1 MNTPLLSSSSTNAG
15 ALPKWQ
21 QPEKVAGRLVL
32 LGLAGAGIYYWGVI
46 LPFLVDM
53 VFDAV
58 KLGIGLGS
66 LFVLFLLATNKR
78 IKAGLWYAG
87 QRILRTAA
95 GLFVNTDPIG
105 IMEDYISNTEKE
117 ARQMDAEVGHIEG
130 AHELVQRKLKAN
142 ADQMQEYLALADAAT
157 RQGEKDA
164 AGSYASRAAQL
175 LDYNQRLQ
183 PMATTTA
190 NVSVV
195 MRQILKAAL
204 RQIDASKFKVGL
216 LKDEYELVKRTSSGM
231 RAAMNILRG
240 DPDKKYFF
248 DLATD
253 RVAQDMAQQLGQIKQ
268 AMRYSQEFVKEM
280 DIQNGVMSEKGQRL
294 LDKYQKGEF
303 SAIMDQEPQPV
314 RLGTAAQARA
324 KATDDAYGKLLD

>member
-1 MNTPLLSSSSTNAG
+1 MKTLLPADLSPT
-15 ALPKWQ
+15 LPKWQ
-21 QPEKVAGRLVL
+21 QPEKVAGWVVL
-32 LGLAGAGIYYWGVI
+32 GGAAAAGVYYWGQIV
-46 LPFLVDM
+46 PYLVDI
-53 VFDAV
+53 VFNSV
-58 KLGIGLGS
+58 KLSIGLGV
-66 LFVLFLLATNKR
+66 LFGLFLLVTNKR
-78 IKAGLWYAG
+78 IQTGLWYAG

-95 GLFVNTDPIG
+95 GIFVNTDPIG

-117 ARQMDAEVGHIEG
+117 ARQMEGEIGHIEG
-130 AHELVQRKLKAN
+130 AHELVKRKLATN
-142 ADQMQEYLALADAAT
+142 DAQMKEYLALADSAT
-157 RQGEKDA
+157 RQNEKDA
-164 AGSYASRAAQL
+164 AEAYASRAAQI

-190 NVSVV
+190 SVSVV

-204 RQIDASKFKVGL
+204 RQIDGSKFKVGL

-294 LDKYQKGEF
+294 LDRYQKGDF
-303 SAIMDQEPQPV
+303 NALLTNDKAPASTSV
-314 RLGTAAQARA
+314 AATKKRS
-324 KATDDAYGKLLD
+324 DDAYSSLLD

>member
-1 MNTPLLSSSSTNAG
+1 MDAPLLGPPPSPADGS
-15 ALPKWQ
+15 LPAWQ
-21 QPEKVAGRLVL
+21 KPEKVAAWAFVAL
-32 LGLAGAGIYYWGVI
+32 LAGLGVYYWGQI
-46 LPFLVDM
+46 LPYLVDI
-53 VFDAV
+53 VFNSV
-58 KLGIGLGS
+58 KLAVGLGT
-66 LFVLFLLATNKR
+66 LFVLFLVATNKR
-78 IKAGLWYAG
+78 IKAGLWYLG
-87 QRILRTAA
+87 QRIFRSAA
-95 GLFVNTDPIG
+95 GIFVNTDPIG
-105 IMEDYISNTEKE
+105 VMEDYIANTEKE
-117 ARQMDAEVGHIEG
+117 ARNMEAEVGHIEG
-130 AHELVQRKLKAN
+130 AHELVQRKLEAN
-142 ADQMQEYLALADAAT
+142 AGQMREYLGLADAAQ

-164 AGSYASRAAQL
+164 AESYASRAAQL
-175 LDYNQRLQ
+175 EDYNRRLT

-190 NVSVV
+190 NVSLV

-204 RQIDASKFKVGL
+204 RQIDGSKFKVSL

-294 LDKYQKGEF
+294 LDRYQKGDF
-303 SAIMDQEPQPV
+303 NAIMHDEPKV
-314 RLGTAAQARA
+314 RLSVAQTA

>member
-1 MNTPLLSSSSTNAG
+1 MNTPLLGPPSPSDG
-15 ALPKWQ
+15 LPSWQ
-21 QPEKVAGRLVL
+21 KPEKVAAWVFVAV
-32 LGLAGAGIYYWGVI
+32 LAGMGVYYWGQI
-46 LPFLVDM
+46 LPYLVDI
-53 VFDAV
+53 VFDTV
-58 KLGIGLGS
+58 KLGIGLGV

-78 IKAGLWYAG
+78 IQAGLWYLG
-87 QRILRTAA
+87 QRIFRTAA

-117 ARQMDAEVGHIEG
+117 ARNMEEEVGHIEG
-130 AHELVQRKLKAN
+130 ASQLVKRKMDAN
-142 ADQMQEYLALADAAT
+142 RTQMQEYLALADSAA
-157 RQGEKDA
+157 RQGEKDM

-175 LDYNQRLQ
+175 EDYNKRLQ

-204 RQIDASKFKVGL
+204 RQIDGSKFKVNL

-280 DIQNGVMSEKGQRL
+280 DIQNGVMSEKGQAL
-294 LDKYQKGEF
+294 LSKYQNGDF
-303 SAIMDQEPQPV
+303 NAIMDNEAPV
-314 RLGTAAQARA
+314 RLSSAAATT
-324 KATDDAYGKLLD
+324 KASDDAYGKLLD

>member
-1 MNTPLLSSSSTNAG
+1 MNSLPSFNSESSE
-15 ALPKWQ
+15 LPKWQ
-21 QPEKVAGRLVL
+21 QPEKMAGRVLL
-32 LGLAGAGIYYWGVI
+32 LGLVGTAVYFWGSI

-53 VFDAV
+53 VFDTV

-78 IKAGLWYAG
+78 IHAGLWYAG
-87 QRILRTAA
+87 QRILRTMA
-95 GLFVNTDPIG
+95 GIFVNTDPIG
-105 IMEDYISNTEKE
+105 IMEDYIRNTEKE
-117 ARQMDAEVGHIEG
+117 ARKMDGEVTNIEG
-130 AHELVQRKLKAN
+130 AHELVKRKLAAN
-142 ADQMQEYLALADAAT
+142 TTQMQEYLSLASAAT
-157 RQGEKDA
+157 RQGEKDMA
-164 AGSYASRAAQL
+164 ESYASRAAQIQ
-175 LDYNQRLQ
+175 DYNQRLM

-190 NVSVV
+190 NVTVV

-204 RQIDASKFKVGL
+204 RQIDGSKFKVGL
-216 LKDEYELVKRTSSGM
+216 LKDEYALVKRTSSGM

-280 DIQNGVMSEKGQRL
+280 DIQNGVMSEKGQAL
-294 LDKYQKGEF
+294 LEKYQKGDFNAVLNEK
-303 SAIMDQEPQPV
+303 PQQPQSI
-314 RLGTAAQARA
+314 LTTK
-324 KATDDAYGKLLD
+324 KASDDAYSSLLD

>member
-1 MNTPLLSSSSTNAG
+1 MNTFLSSSSDQDNG
-15 ALPKWQ
+15 LPKWQ
-21 QPEKVAGRLVL
+21 QPEKVAGRVVLV
-32 LGLAGAGIYYWGVI
+32 GLVGTAVYFWGQI

-53 VFDAV
+53 VFDTV
-58 KLGIGLGS
+58 KLGIGLGT

-78 IKAGLWYAG
+78 IHAGLWYAG
-87 QRILRTAA
+87 QRILRSMA
-95 GLFVNTDPIG
+95 GIFVNTDPIG
-105 IMEDYISNTEKE
+105 IMEDYIKNTEKE
-117 ARQMDAEVGHIEG
+117 ARKMDAEVTNIEG
-130 AHELVQRKLKAN
+130 AHELVKRKLAAN
-142 ADQMQEYLALADAAT
+142 AAQVKEYLALADSAT
-157 RQGEKDA
+157 RQGERDA
-164 AGSYASRAAQL
+164 AESYAMRAAQVQ
-175 LDYNQRLQ
+175 DYSQRLQ

-190 NVSVV
+190 NVTVV

-204 RQIDASKFKVGL
+204 RQIDGSKFKVNL
-216 LKDEYELVKRTSSGM
+216 LKDEYTLVKRTSSGM

-253 RVAQDMAQQLGQIKQ
+253 RVAEDMAQQLGQIKQ

-303 SAIMDQEPQPV
+303 NAVLSDKPQ
-314 RLGTAAQARA
+314 AQPSNVLTTK
-324 KATDDAYGKLLD
+324 KASDDAYSSLLD

>member
-1 MNTPLLSSSSTNAG
+1 MKTLLPSELTPT
-15 ALPKWQ
+15 LPKWQ
-21 QPEKVAGRLVL
+21 QPEKVAGWVVL
-32 LGLAGAGIYYWGVI
+32 GGAAAAGVYYWGRIV
-46 LPFLVDM
+46 PYLVDI
-53 VFDAV
+53 VFDSV
-58 KLGIGLGS
+58 KLSIGLGL
-66 LFVLFLLATNKR
+66 LFGLFLLVTNKR
-78 IKAGLWYAG
+78 IQTGLWYAG

-95 GLFVNTDPIG
+95 GIFVNTDPIG
-105 IMEDYISNTEKE
+105 IMEDYIRNTEKE
-117 ARQMDAEVGHIEG
+117 ARQMEGEIGHIEG
-130 AHELVQRKLKAN
+130 AHELVKRKLAAN
-142 ADQMQEYLALADAAT
+142 STQMQEYLALADSAT

-164 AGSYASRAAQL
+164 AESYASRAAQI

-204 RQIDASKFKVGL
+204 RQIDGSKFKVGL

-294 LDKYQKGEF
+294 LDRYQKGDF
-303 SAIMDQEPQPV
+303 NALLTTDKPLVSTSV
-314 RLGTAAQARA
+314 AATKQRS
-324 KATDDAYGKLLD
+324 DDAYSSLLD

>member
-1 MNTPLLSSSSTNAG
+1 MNNLLSSSSSDTDNS
-15 ALPKWQ
+15 LPKWQ

-32 LGLAGAGIYYWGVI
+32 LGLVGTAVYFWGSI

-53 VFDAV
+53 VFDTV
-58 KLGIGLGS
+58 KLGIGLGV
-66 LFVLFLLATNKR
+66 LFVLFLLGTNKR
-78 IKAGLWYAG
+78 IHAGLWYAG
-87 QRILRTAA
+87 QRILRTMA
-95 GLFVNTDPIG
+95 GIFVNTDPIG
-105 IMEDYISNTEKE
+105 IMEDYIRNTEKE
-117 ARQMDAEVGHIEG
+117 ARKMDGEVTNIEG
-130 AHELVQRKLKAN
+130 AHELVKRKLAAN
-142 ADQMQEYLALADAAT
+142 TTQMQEYLSLASAAT
-157 RQGEKDA
+157 RQGEKDMA
-164 AGSYASRAAQL
+164 ESYASRAAQIQ
-175 LDYNQRLQ
+175 DYNQRLM

-190 NVSVV
+190 NVTVV

-204 RQIDASKFKVGL
+204 RQIDGSKFKVGL
-216 LKDEYELVKRTSSGM
+216 LKDEYALVKRTSSGM

-294 LDKYQKGEF
+294 LDQYQKGEF
-303 SAIMDQEPQPV
+303 NAVLNENPQQPQSI
-314 RLGTAAQARA
+314 LTTK
-324 KATDDAYGKLLD
+324 KASDDAYSSLLD

>member
-1 MNTPLLSSSSTNAG
+1 MNTLPSFNSESSE
-15 ALPKWQ
+15 LPKWQ
-21 QPEKVAGRLVL
+21 QPEKMAGRVLL
-32 LGLAGAGIYYWGVI
+32 LGLVGTAVYFWGSI

-53 VFDAV
+53 VFDTV

-78 IKAGLWYAG
+78 IHAGLWYAG

-95 GLFVNTDPIG
+95 GIFVNTDPIG
-105 IMEDYISNTEKE
+105 IMEDYIRNTEKE
-117 ARQMDAEVGHIEG
+117 ARKMDGEVTNIEG
-130 AHELVQRKLKAN
+130 AHELVKRKLAAN
-142 ADQMQEYLALADAAT
+142 TTQMQEYLSLASAAT
-157 RQGEKDA
+157 RQGEKDMA
-164 AGSYASRAAQL
+164 ESYASRAAQIQ
-175 LDYNQRLQ
+175 DYNQRLM

-190 NVSVV
+190 NVTVV

-204 RQIDASKFKVGL
+204 RQIDGSKFKVGL
-216 LKDEYELVKRTSSGM
+216 LKDEYALVKRTSSGM

-294 LDKYQKGEF
+294 LEKYQKGDFNAVLNEK
-303 SAIMDQEPQPV
+303 PQ
-314 RLGTAAQARA
+314 AQQSILATK
-324 KATDDAYGKLLD
+324 KASDDAYSSLLD

>member
-1 MNTPLLSSSSTNAG
+1 MNTLLTTTSDNDTG
-15 ALPKWQ
+15 LPKWQ
-21 QPEKVAGRLVL
+21 QPEKMAGRVVL
-32 LGLAGAGIYYWGVI
+32 LGLVGAAVYYWGVI

-53 VFDAV
+53 VFNSV
-58 KLGIGLGS
+58 KLGIGLGV
-66 LFVLFLLATNKR
+66 LFGVFLLATNKR
-78 IKAGLWYAG
+78 IHAGLWYAG
-87 QRILRTAA
+87 QRILRTLA
-95 GLFVNTDPIG
+95 GIFVNTDPIG
-105 IMEDYISNTEKE
+105 IMQDYIKNTEQE
-117 ARQMDAEVGHIEG
+117 ARKMEGEVSNIEG
-130 AHELVQRKLKAN
+130 AHELVKRKLAAN
-142 ADQMQEYLALADAAT
+142 AAQVQEYLALAASAT

-164 AGSYASRAAQL
+164 AESYASRAAQL
-175 LDYNQRLQ
+175 QEYSQRLQ

-190 NVSVV
+190 NVSLV

-204 RQIDASKFKVGL
+204 RQIDGSKFKVNL

-231 RAAMNILRG
+231 RAAMNVLRG

-280 DIQNGVMSEKGQRL
+280 DIQNGVMSEKGQNL

-303 SAIMDQEPQPV
+303 SAIMDNEKPV
-314 RLGTAAQARA
+314 AMNAGATRV
-324 KATDDAYGKLLD
+324 ATDDAYGKLLD

>member
-1 MNTPLLSSSSTNAG
+1 MNTLPSFNSETSE
-15 ALPKWQ
+15 LPKWQ
-21 QPEKVAGRLVL
+21 QPEKMAGRVVL
-32 LGLAGAGIYYWGVI
+32 LGLAGAAVYYWGVI

-53 VFDAV
+53 VFDTV
-58 KLGIGLGS
+58 KLGIGLGT

-78 IKAGLWYAG
+78 IHAGLWYAG

-95 GLFVNTDPIG
+95 GIFVNTDPIG
-105 IMEDYISNTEKE
+105 IMEDYIHNTEKE
-117 ARQMDAEVGHIEG
+117 ARKMDAEVTKIEG
-130 AHELVQRKLKAN
+130 AHELVKRKLAAN
-142 ADQMQEYLALADAAT
+142 TAQMQEYLSLASAAT
-157 RQGEKDA
+157 RQNEKDMA
-164 AGSYASRAAQL
+164 ESYAMRAAQL
-175 LDYNQRLQ
+175 QDYNQRLM

-190 NVSVV
+190 NVTVV

-204 RQIDASKFKVGL
+204 RQIDGSKFKVNL
-216 LKDEYELVKRTSSGM
+216 LKDEYQLVKRTSSGM

-294 LDKYQKGEF
+294 LEKYQKGDFNAVLNEK
-303 SAIMDQEPQPV
+303 PQQPQSI
-314 RLGTAAQARA
+314 LTTK
-324 KATDDAYGKLLD
+324 KASDDAYSSLLD

>member
-1 MNTPLLSSSSTNAG
+1 MNTLPSLNSESSE
-15 ALPKWQ
+15 LPKWQ
-21 QPEKVAGRLVL
+21 QPEKMAGRVVL
-32 LGLAGAGIYYWGVI
+32 LGLAGAAVYYWGVI

-53 VFDAV
+53 VFDTV
-58 KLGIGLGS
+58 KLGIGLGT

-78 IKAGLWYAG
+78 IHAGLWYAG

-95 GLFVNTDPIG
+95 GIFVNTDPIG
-105 IMEDYISNTEKE
+105 IMEDYIRNTEKE
-117 ARQMDAEVGHIEG
+117 ARKMDGEVTSIEG
-130 AHELVQRKLKAN
+130 AHELVKRKLAAN
-142 ADQMQEYLALADAAT
+142 TAQMQEYLSLASAAT
-157 RQGEKDA
+157 RQNEKDMA
-164 AGSYASRAAQL
+164 ESYAMRAAQL
-175 LDYNQRLQ
+175 EEYNQRLL

-190 NVSVV
+190 NVTTV

-204 RQIDASKFKVGL
+204 RQIDGSKFKVNL
-216 LKDEYELVKRTSSGM
+216 LKDEYTLVKRTSSGM

-280 DIQNGVMSEKGQRL
+280 DIQNGVMSEKGQHL
-294 LDKYQKGEF
+294 LEKYQKGDF
-303 SAIMDQEPQPV
+303 NAIMNNEPPV
-314 RLGTAAQARA
+314 PMTTTTTRQA
-324 KATDDAYGKLLD
+324 TNDAYGKLLD

>member
-1 MNTPLLSSSSTNAG
+1 MNTLLPSDQNE

-21 QPEKVAGRLVL
+21 QPEKVAGWFF
-32 LGLAGAGIYYWGVI
+32 LAGAAGAAVYFWGQIV
-46 LPFLVDM
+46 PFLVDI
-53 VFDAV
+53 VFDTV
-58 KLGIGLGS
+58 KLGIGLGV
-66 LFVLFLLATNKR
+66 LFTLFLLATNKR
-78 IKAGLWYAG
+78 IQTGLWYAG

-95 GLFVNTDPIG
+95 GIFVNTDPIG
-105 IMEDYISNTEKE
+105 IMEDYIKNTEQE
-117 ARQMDAEVGHIEG
+117 ARKMDAEVGHIEG
-130 AHELVQRKLKAN
+130 AHELVKKKMSTNEA
-142 ADQMQEYLALADAAT
+142 QMKEYLALADAAT
-157 RQGEKDA
+157 RQGEKDMA
-164 AGSYASRAAQL
+164 ESYASRAAQL
-175 LDYNQRLQ
+175 LDYNQRLT

-190 NVSVV
+190 NVTVV

-204 RQIDASKFKVGL
+204 RQIDGSKFKVNL
-216 LKDEYELVKRTSSGM
+216 LKDEYQLVKRTSSGM

-294 LDKYQKGEF
+294 LEKYQKGEF
-303 SAIMDQEPQPV
+303 NAVLNEKAATPQSLSV
-314 RLGTAAQARA
+314 TRQASN
-324 KATDDAYGKLLD
+324 DAYSSLLD

>member
-1 MNTPLLSSSSTNAG
+1 MNTLLNSSDNDTG
-15 ALPKWQ
+15 LPKWQ
-21 QPEKVAGRLVL
+21 QPEKMAGRVVL
-32 LGLAGAGIYYWGVI
+32 LGLVGAVVYYWGVI

-53 VFDAV
+53 VFDTV
-58 KLGIGLGS
+58 KLGIGLGG
-66 LFVLFLLATNKR
+66 LFVLFLLVTNKR
-78 IKAGLWYAG
+78 IQAGLWYAG

-95 GLFVNTDPIG
+95 GIFVNTDPIG

-117 ARQMDAEVGHIEG
+117 ARKMDAEVGHIEG
-130 AHELVQRKLKAN
+130 AHELVQRKLAAN
-142 ADQMQEYLALADAAT
+142 ATQMQEYLALADAAT
-157 RQGEKDA
+157 RQGEKDSA
-164 AGSYASRAAQL
+164 DSYASRAAQL
-175 LDYNQRLQ
+175 EDYNQRLQ
-183 PMATTTA
+183 PMATTTN
-190 NVSVV
+190 NVSLV

-204 RQIDASKFKVGL
+204 RQIDGSKFKVNL
-216 LKDEYELVKRTSSGM
+216 LKDEYALVKRTSSGM

-303 SAIMDQEPQPV
+303 NAVLNEKPQ
-314 RLGTAAQARA
+314 AQQNVLTTKNASN
-324 KATDDAYGKLLD
+324 DAYSSLLD

>member
-1 MNTPLLSSSSTNAG
+1 MKILLPSDLTPT
-15 ALPKWQ
+15 LPKWQ
-21 QPEKVAGRLVL
+21 QPEKVAGWVVL
-32 LGLAGAGIYYWGVI
+32 GGAAAAGVYYWGQIV
-46 LPFLVDM
+46 PYLVDI
-53 VFDAV
+53 VFNSV
-58 KLGIGLGS
+58 KLSIGLGV
-66 LFVLFLLATNKR
+66 LFGLFLLVTNKR
-78 IKAGLWYAG
+78 IQTGLWYAG

-95 GLFVNTDPIG
+95 GIFVNTDPIG
-105 IMEDYISNTEKE
+105 IMEDYIANTEKE
-117 ARQMDAEVGHIEG
+117 ARQMEGEIGHIEG
-130 AHELVQRKLKAN
+130 AHELVKRKLAAN
-142 ADQMQEYLALADAAT
+142 DIQMKEYLALADSAT
-157 RQGEKDA
+157 RQHEKDA
-164 AGSYASRAAQL
+164 AESYASRAAQI

-204 RQIDASKFKVGL
+204 RQIDGSKFKVGL

-294 LDKYQKGEF
+294 LDRYQKGDF
-303 SAIMDQEPQPV
+303 NALLTNDKP
-314 RLGTAAQARA
+314 TASTSV
-324 KATDDAYGKLLD
+324 ATTKQRSDDAYSSLLD

>member
-1 MNTPLLSSSSTNAG
+1 MDSPLLGPSPNRDG
-15 ALPKWQ
+15 NLPAWQ
-21 QPEKVAGRLVL
+21 KPEKVAAWAFVAATVGV
-32 LGLAGAGIYYWGVI
+32 GIYYWGQIV
-46 LPFLVDM
+46 PYLVDV
-53 VFDAV
+53 VFNSV
-58 KLGIGLGS
+58 KLGIGLGA

-78 IKAGLWYAG
+78 IQAGLWYLG
-87 QRILRTAA
+87 QRTFRALA
-95 GLFVNTDPIG
+95 GIFVNTDPIG
-105 IMEDYISNTEKE
+105 IMEDYIANTEKE
-117 ARQMDAEVGHIEG
+117 ARNMEAEVGHIEG
-130 AHELVQRKLKAN
+130 AHELVKRKLAAN
-142 ADQMQEYLALADAAT
+142 LQQMQEYLALADAAQ
-157 RQGEKDA
+157 RQGERDSA
-164 AGSYASRAAQL
+164 ESYASRAAQL
-175 LDYNQRLQ
+175 EDYNKRLQ

-204 RQIDASKFKVGL
+204 RQIDGSKFKVGL

-294 LDKYQKGEF
+294 LDRYQKGDF
-303 SAIMDQEPQPV
+303 NALMQDAPPV
-314 RLGTAAQARA
+314 RLTTAQTA

>member
-1 MNTPLLSSSSTNAG
+1 MNTLPSFNSESAG
-15 ALPKWQ
+15 LPKWQ
-21 QPEKVAGRLVL
+21 QPEKMAGRVVL
-32 LGLAGAGIYYWGVI
+32 LGLAGAAVYYWGVI

-53 VFDAV
+53 VFDTV
-58 KLGIGLGS
+58 KLGIGLGV

-78 IKAGLWYAG
+78 IHAGLWYAG

-95 GLFVNTDPIG
+95 GIFVNTDPIG
-105 IMEDYISNTEKE
+105 IMEDYIRNTEKE
-117 ARQMDAEVGHIEG
+117 ARKMDAEVTNIEG
-130 AHELVQRKLKAN
+130 AHELVKRKLAAN
-142 ADQMQEYLALADAAT
+142 TAQMQEYLSLASAAT
-157 RQGEKDA
+157 RQNEKDMA
-164 AGSYASRAAQL
+164 ESYASRAAQIQ
-175 LDYNQRLQ
+175 DYNQRLM

-190 NVSVV
+190 NVTVV

-204 RQIDASKFKVGL
+204 RQIDGSKFKVGL
-216 LKDEYELVKRTSSGM
+216 LKDEYALVKRTSSGM

-294 LDKYQKGEF
+294 LEKYQKGDFNAVLNEK
-303 SAIMDQEPQPV
+303 PQ
-314 RLGTAAQARA
+314 AQQSILATK
-324 KATDDAYGKLLD
+324 KASDDAYSSLLD

>member
-1 MNTPLLSSSSTNAG
+1 MNTLLPSDSDSG
-15 ALPKWQ
+15 LPKWQ
-21 QPEKVAGRLVL
+21 QPEKVAGRVVL
-32 LGLAGAGIYYWGVI
+32 LGLVAAGVYFWGAIV
-46 LPFLVDM
+46 PYLVDI
-53 VFDAV
+53 VFDTV
-58 KLGIGLGS
+58 KLGIGLGV
-66 LFVLFLLATNKR
+66 LFGLFLLATNKR

-95 GLFVNTDPIG
+95 GIFVNTDPIG
-105 IMEDYISNTEKE
+105 IMEDYIQNTEKE
-117 ARQMDAEVGHIEG
+117 AHKMDAEVGHIEG
-130 AHELVQRKLKAN
+130 AHELVKRKL
-142 ADQMQEYLALADAAT
+142 ADNTAQMKEYLALADAAT

-164 AGSYASRAAQL
+164 AESYASRAAQL

-190 NVSVV
+190 NVTTV

-204 RQIDASKFKVGL
+204 RQIDGSKFKVNL
-216 LKDEYELVKRTSSGM
+216 LKDEYALVKRTSSGM

-294 LDKYQKGEF
+294 LEKYQKGDF
-303 SAIMDQEPQPV
+303 NAVLDQQPKAPQS
-314 RLGTAAQARA
+314 LQATRQA
-324 KATDDAYGKLLD
+324 SNDAYSSLLD

>member
-1 MNTPLLSSSSTNAG
+1 MNTPLLGPPSPADG
-15 ALPKWQ
+15 LPSWQ
-21 QPEKVAGRLVL
+21 KPEKVAAWAFVAL
-32 LGLAGAGIYYWGVI
+32 LAGMGVYYWGLIV
-46 LPFLVDM
+46 PYLVDI
-53 VFDAV
+53 VFDTV
-58 KLGIGLGS
+58 KLGIGLGM

-78 IKAGLWYAG
+78 IKAGLWYLG
-87 QRILRTAA
+87 QRIFRTAA
-95 GLFVNTDPIG
+95 SLFVNTDPIG

-117 ARQMDAEVGHIEG
+117 ARNMEEEVGHIEG
-130 AHELVQRKLKAN
+130 ANELVKRKMDAN
-142 ADQMQEYLALADAAT
+142 RTQMQEYLALADSAL
-157 RQGEKDA
+157 RQGEKDSA
-164 AGSYASRAAQL
+164 DSYASRAAQL
-175 LDYNQRLQ
+175 EDYNRRLQ

-190 NVSVV
+190 NVTLV

-204 RQIDASKFKVGL
+204 RQIDNSKFKVNL

-303 SAIMDQEPQPV
+303 NAIMNNEQPV
-314 RLGTAAQARA
+314 RMTVAATT

>member
-1 MNTPLLSSSSTNAG
+1 MNTLPSLNSESSE
-15 ALPKWQ
+15 LPKWQ
-21 QPEKVAGRLVL
+21 QPEKMAGRVVL
-32 LGLAGAGIYYWGVI
+32 LGLAGAAVYYWGVI

-53 VFDAV
+53 VFDTV
-58 KLGIGLGS
+58 KLGIGLGT

-78 IKAGLWYAG
+78 IHAGLWYAG

-95 GLFVNTDPIG
+95 GIFVNTDPIG
-105 IMEDYISNTEKE
+105 IMEDYIRNTEKE
-117 ARQMDAEVGHIEG
+117 ARKMDGEVTSIEG
-130 AHELVQRKLKAN
+130 AHELVKRKLAAN
-142 ADQMQEYLALADAAT
+142 TAQMQEYLSLASAAT
-157 RQGEKDA
+157 RQNEKDMA
-164 AGSYASRAAQL
+164 ESYAMRAAQL
-175 LDYNQRLQ
+175 EEYNQRLL

-190 NVSVV
+190 NVTTV

-204 RQIDASKFKVGL
+204 RQIDGSKFKVNL
-216 LKDEYELVKRTSSGM
+216 LKDEYTLVKRTSSGM

-294 LDKYQKGEF
+294 LEKYQKGDFNAVLNEK
-303 SAIMDQEPQPV
+303 PQQPQTI
-314 RLGTAAQARA
+314 LTAK
-324 KATDDAYGKLLD
+324 KASDDAYSSLLD

>member
-1 MNTPLLSSSSTNAG
+1 MNTLPSFNSESSE
-15 ALPKWQ
+15 LPKWQ
-21 QPEKVAGRLVL
+21 QPEKMAGRVLL
-32 LGLAGAGIYYWGVI
+32 LGLVGTAVYFWGSI

-53 VFDAV
+53 VFDTV

-78 IKAGLWYAG
+78 IHAGLWYAG
-87 QRILRTAA
+87 QRILRTMA
-95 GLFVNTDPIG
+95 GIFVNTDPIG
-105 IMEDYISNTEKE
+105 IMEDYIRNTEKE
-117 ARQMDAEVGHIEG
+117 ARKMDGEVTNIEG
-130 AHELVQRKLKAN
+130 AHELVKRKLAAN
-142 ADQMQEYLALADAAT
+142 TTQMQEYLSLASAAT
-157 RQGEKDA
+157 RQGEKDMA
-164 AGSYASRAAQL
+164 ESYASRAAQIQ
-175 LDYNQRLQ
+175 DYNQRLM

-190 NVSVV
+190 NVTVV

-204 RQIDASKFKVGL
+204 RQIDGSKFKVGL
-216 LKDEYELVKRTSSGM
+216 LKDEYALVKRTSSGM

-294 LDKYQKGEF
+294 LEKYQKGDFNAVLNEK
-303 SAIMDQEPQPV
+303 PQ
-314 RLGTAAQARA
+314 AQQTILTTK
-324 KATDDAYGKLLD
+324 KASDDAYSSLLD

>member
-1 MNTPLLSSSSTNAG
+1 MNTLPSLTSETSD
-15 ALPKWQ
+15 LPKWQ
-21 QPEKVAGRLVL
+21 QPEKMAGRVVL
-32 LGLAGAGIYYWGVI
+32 LGLAGTAVYFWGVI

-53 VFDAV
+53 VFDTM
-58 KLGIGLGS
+58 KLGIGLGV

-78 IKAGLWYAG
+78 IHAGLWYAG

-95 GLFVNTDPIG
+95 GIFVNTDPIG
-105 IMEDYISNTEKE
+105 IMEDYIRNTEKE
-117 ARQMDAEVGHIEG
+117 ARKMDGEVTNIEG
-130 AHELVQRKLKAN
+130 AHELVKRKLAAN
-142 ADQMQEYLALADAAT
+142 TAQMQEYLSLASAAT
-157 RQGEKDA
+157 RQNEKDMA
-164 AGSYASRAAQL
+164 ESYAMRAAQL
-175 LDYNQRLQ
+175 EEYNQRLL

-190 NVSVV
+190 NVTVV

-204 RQIDASKFKVGL
+204 RQIDGSKFKVNL
-216 LKDEYELVKRTSSGM
+216 LKDEYTLVKRTSSGM

-280 DIQNGVMSEKGQRL
+280 DIQNGVMSEKGQAL
-294 LDKYQKGEF
+294 LEKYQKGDFNAVLNEK
-303 SAIMDQEPQPV
+303 PQQPQSI
-314 RLGTAAQARA
+314 LTTK
-324 KATDDAYGKLLD
+324 KASNDAYSSLLD

>member
-1 MNTPLLSSSSTNAG
+1 MNTLASLTTTDPQR
-15 ALPKWQ
+15 LPKWQ
-21 QPEKVAGRLVL
+21 QPEKAAGWVL
-32 LGLAGAGIYYWGVI
+32 LAGLGATGVYFWGRI

-53 VFDAV
+53 VFNSV
-58 KLGIGLGS
+58 KLGLGLGA
-66 LFVLFLLATNKR
+66 LFVLVLLATNKR
-78 IKAGLWYAG
+78 IQAGLWYAG
-87 QRILRTAA
+87 QRVLRTAA
-95 GLFVNTDPIG
+95 GIFVNTDPIG

-117 ARQMDAEVGHIEG
+117 ARQMEGEIGHIEG
-130 AHELVQRKLKAN
+130 AHELVKRKLAAN
-142 ADQMQEYLALADAAT
+142 DAQMKEYLALADSAT
-157 RQGEKDA
+157 RQKEKDA
-164 AGSYASRAAQL
+164 AESYASRAAQL

-190 NVSVV
+190 NVSLV

-204 RQIDASKFKVGL
+204 RQIDGSKFKVSL

-253 RVAQDMAQQLGQIKQ
+253 RVAEDMAQQLGQIKQ

-294 LDKYQKGEF
+294 LEKYQQGDFNAVLADTKT
-303 SAIMDQEPQPV
+303 PV
-314 RLGTAAQARA
+314 STSVAATKQRS
-324 KATDDAYGKLLD
+324 DDAYSSLLD

>member
-1 MNTPLLSSSSTNAG
+1 MHTPLLGPPSPADG
-15 ALPKWQ
+15 LPSWQ
-21 QPEKVAGRLVL
+21 KPEKVAAWLFVAL
-32 LGLAGAGIYYWGVI
+32 LIGMGVYYWGKI
-46 LPFLVDM
+46 LPYLIDI
-53 VFDAV
+53 VFDTV
-58 KLGIGLGS
+58 KLGIGLGA

-78 IKAGLWYAG
+78 IQTGLWYLG
-87 QRILRTAA
+87 QRIFRTAA
-95 GLFVNTDPIG
+95 SLFVNTDPIG
-105 IMEDYISNTEKE
+105 IMEAYISNTEQE
-117 ARQMDAEVGHIEG
+117 ARNMEEEVGHIEG
-130 AHELVQRKLKAN
+130 ANELVKRKLAAN
-142 ADQMQEYLALADAAT
+142 TTQMQEYLALADSAL
-157 RQGEKDA
+157 RQGEKESAD
-164 AGSYASRAAQL
+164 SYASRAAQL
-175 LDYNQRLQ
+175 EDYNRRLQ

-190 NVSVV
+190 NVSLV

-204 RQIDASKFKVGL
+204 RQIDNSKFKVNL

-294 LDKYQKGEF
+294 LEKYQKGDFNAVLNEK
-303 SAIMDQEPQPV
+303 PQ
-314 RLGTAAQARA
+314 AQQSILATK
-324 KATDDAYGKLLD
+324 KASDDAYSSLLD